1 MTIDVFIADTIDF
14 KANERRQYE
23 RIKNRLIE
31 HFSDADD
38 RYCLVVDYIIGNKQ
52 YDLILFTND
61 SVIIIDIKGYRG
73 RIIGS
78 ENGSWYVENNGKKI
92 EIKQVKNPYVQMRE
106 QRYELMNFL
115 NTTLPKISKRFE
127 ENRVHNISAFLCF
140 EEGSSYDIS
149 QIDFKRSPWF
159 NVVDEDSLVREISNT
174 TSNEFRLKDIEIDRL
189 MKYMKLQKINETKS
203 VEITD
208 KGALHSQDVVNITKK
223 IISSS
228 LPVEGFTLKDLS
240 SLLGPEIAARYI
252 EYAEE
257 LGIIE
262 KINGSKFSFT
272 DDWSDNLP
280 EISDESQDILPEF
293 SKQEFWLFPKKLTLG
308 GTYPGVYRGT
318 KFHVNSKGEVWWKSS
333 GGILLNAEFSEKA
346 IIDEVLKHKPAG
358 GSFRI
363 TESKEILTKIEK
375 DDGSYNPIYVGK
387 FSGEIKLDSIDWMP
401 KVKKGELWPSK
412 YDGVILSVNSN
423 GRVAIKIGKGVK
435 VYAKSGHE
443 KLAREILSV
452 RPAGGRFVI
461 DENKNIL
468 TLVEGVPYPEKIEK
482 QMKKLTD
489 EEKNI
494 IEIRNSFG
502 NDGMVPI
509 YVGKF
514 TGNILFNRVFDIH
527 REWTKDDDEEFLRR
541 LGVR

>member
-1 MTIDVFIADTIDF
+1 MTIDVFVADTIDF
-14 KANERRQYE
+14 RANERKQYE
-23 RIKNRLIE
+23 RIKKSLIA
-31 HFSDADD
+31 HFSNTDN
-38 RYCLVVDYIIGNKQ
+38 RYCLIVDYIIGNKQ
-52 YDLILFTND
+52 YDLILITND
-61 SVIIIDIKGYRG
+61 SIIIIDIKGYKG
-73 RIIGS
+73 KVIGS
-78 ENGSWYVENNGKKI
+78 ENGKWYVEKDGETV
-92 EIKQVKNPYVQMRE
+92 EIKQPKNPYLQMRD
-106 QRYELMNFL
+106 QRYELMSFL
-115 NTTLPKISKRFE
+115 NASLPKISKRFKDNE
-127 ENRVHNISAFLCF
+127 VHNISAFLCF
-140 EEGSSYDIS
+140 EEGSIYMVN
-149 QIDFKRSPWF
+149 QIDFKKSPWF
-159 NVVDEDSLVREISNT
+159 NVVDESSLVDEISKT
-174 TSNEFRLKDIEIDRL
+174 TSNEFYLKDLEIDRL
-189 MKYMKLQKINETKS
+189 MKYMKLQKIDEPEP
-203 VEITD
+203 VEITE
-208 KGALHSQDVVNITKK
+208 KGSLHSQDVVNITKK

-228 LPVEGFTLKDLS
+228 ISVEGFTFKDLS
-240 SLLGPEIAARYI
+240 SLFGPEIAARYI

-262 KINGSKFSFT
+262 KIDDGKFSFT

-293 SKQEFWLFPKKLTLG
+293 SKEEFWLFPKKLKLG
-308 GTYPGVYRGT
+308 ETYPGVYRGT
-318 KFHVNSKGEVWWKSS
+318 KFHINSKGEVWWKSS
-333 GGILLNAEFSEKA
+333 GGILLKAEFSDKT
-346 IIDEVLKHKPAG
+346 IIDEILKYKPSG
-358 GSFRI
+358 GAFRI
-363 TESKEILTKIEK
+363 TESKEILTKRENG
-375 DDGSYNPIYVGK
+375 DGDYTPIYIAK
-387 FSGEIKLDSIDWMP
+387 FQGDIKLDSVEWAP

-412 YDGVILSVNSN
+412 YDGVVMSVNSN

-452 RPAGGRFVI
+452 RPIGGRFVI
-461 DENKNIL
+461 DENKNVL

-527 REWTKDDDEEFLRR
+527 REWTKEEDEEFLKR